1 MNRFK
6 YDPKEISQN
15 KEALVLE
22 IRAYLDS
29 EDKKNRDEIIL
40 KTLALMEGYMN
51 NLAHQYA
58 SKSRLASYEDYM
70 NEMVSVVIDKLDKLK
85 LDDKSKA
92 VLVTSYLYY
101 WLVDTCQKHYCS
113 MERGVSISVSKARK
127 ISQSGDET
135 EMMKLSKPLSLN
147 RSINREDDK
156 EITFQDTLSS
166 NVPSVYNELYRQ
178 DFRNFI
184 LKNYGE
190 DTLDIFIKIYING
203 YKGTKAE
210 RRKLEPLVNR
220 IKSDKDLSET
230 VVYLINA
237 REGLV

>member
-6 YDPKEISQN
+6 YDPKEITEN

-29 EDKKNRDEIIL
+29 EDKKNRDEVIL

-58 SKSRLASYEDYM
+58 SKSRLASHEDYM
-70 NEMVSVVIDKLDKLK
+70 NEMISVVIDKLDKLK

-113 MERGVSISVSKARK
+113 MERGVSVSVSKARK
-127 ISQSGDET
+127 INKSGDET

-147 RSINREDDK
+147 RSINSEDDK
-156 EITFQDTLSS
+156 EITFQDTLTS
-166 NVPSVYNELYRQ
+166 NESSVYVELYKK

-184 LKNYGE
+184 LKNYGKE
-190 DTLDIFIKIYING
+190 ILEIFTKIYING
-203 YKGTKAE
+203 YKGTKIE
-210 RRKLEPLVNR
+210 HRKLEPLINK
-220 IKSDKDLSET
+220 IKDNKDLADT
-230 VVYLINA
+230 VTFLINA
-237 REGLV
+237 REGLI